1 MVGNYRGIP
10 VVLVLR
16 REIAMTH
23 VRGQLAATGSL
34 LGLVALTI
42 GAAVWSITEVPMTAS
57 AAPTP
62 VAAVGPSPTATTGPP
77 APGSTSAICHRA
89 TPPTAVT
96 VARRNEF
103 PQNDISF
110 VFPAQVV
117 STNEPAVAALA
128 RTLCALPPF
137 PSGAMYCPADFG
149 VTYLITF
156 WRGTAVVGRVTFD
169 PAGCPRVTGLGPPRQ
184 SSASF
189 EDGLAASLDLSTP
202 TEYCDPFRGRLP
214 TAPSSCGA
222 PTP

>member
-1 MVGNYRGIP
+1 MS
-10 VVLVLR
+10 
-16 REIAMTH
+16 MTH
-23 VRGQLAATGSL
+23 IRGQFAATGSL

-42 GAAVWSITEVPMTAS
+42 GAALWSTTDAPTMAS

-62 VAAVGPSPTATTGPP
+62 VAAVGPWPAPRSP
-77 APGSTSAICHRA
+77 APGSTSAICDRA
-89 TPPTAVT
+89 APPTAVT
-96 VARRNEF
+96 VTRSDEF

-117 STNEPAVAALA
+117 STNRPAVTALA

-137 PSGAMYCPADFG
+137 PARAMFCPADFG
-149 VTYLITF
+149 ITYLITF

-189 EDGLAASLDLSTP
+189 EDHLAASLDLSTP

-214 TAPSSCGA
+214 SEPSTCGA
-222 PTP
+222 QSP